1 MKNKILKL
9 LAVMNGVSL
18 IISLGYIEEYLW
30 IPFFILMLNMG
41 YLTMFGYA
49 NGVIE

>member
-9 LAVMNGVSL
+9 LAVMNGASL
-18 IISLGYIEEYLW
+18 IISFGYIEEYVW
-30 IPFFILMLNMG
+30 IPFFICLLNMA